1 MPRFMPEKTMRAEPK
16 QSREKRF
23 PLSAGTALFLAFN
36 FMLILGFCK
45 FSFYVLKNHRDAVDR
60 VALVGT
66 YVDVQPAGALKE
78 RSPYIKTASGG
89 SVAPAP
95 FFTDFS
101 EKRDESESPRPDLR
115 NVVPVAA
122 VVRPPVLRAPKTKV
136 DSLPVSER
144 TPRFSER
151 SSIGNDDGVSLDNLM
166 ASGLD
171 LLDKSGESPQLPSPD
186 DCLRGRAHSA

>member
-101 EKRDESESPRPDLR
+101 GKRNRRAPTCATSFPLPRSS
-115 NVVPVAA
+115 
-122 VVRPPVLRAPKTKV
+122 VRPFCARRKQKSILCPFPNGRPVFPNGHR
-136 DSLPVSER
+136 SE
-144 TPRFSER
+144 TTTAFLWT
-151 SSIGNDDGVSLDNLM
+151 I
-166 ASGLD
+166 
-171 LLDKSGESPQLPSPD
+171 
-186 DCLRGRAHSA
+186 